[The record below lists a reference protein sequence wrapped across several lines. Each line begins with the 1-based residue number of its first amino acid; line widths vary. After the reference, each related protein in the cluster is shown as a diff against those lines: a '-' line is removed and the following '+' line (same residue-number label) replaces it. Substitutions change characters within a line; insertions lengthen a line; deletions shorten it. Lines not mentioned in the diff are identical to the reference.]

1 MSSLH
6 VMFMIAGTAYVVPA
20 ERVLHMESYVDSTPI
35 PGAAPHVLGL
45 VQIRS
50 RVVPVI
56 DLRIRFGMPPIE
68 PTLDSRVVVV
78 TFGERTVG
86 LLVDSA
92 REVVNIS
99 PEQFKPPPEVTADG
113 LVDAVAQIDRK
124 LVLRLAL
131 AVVLGDVR
139 SSEEHSDGEQRV

>member
-35 PGAAPHVLGL
+35 PGAAPH
-45 VQIRS
+45 

-99 PEQFKPPPEVTADG
+99 PEHFKPPPEVTADG